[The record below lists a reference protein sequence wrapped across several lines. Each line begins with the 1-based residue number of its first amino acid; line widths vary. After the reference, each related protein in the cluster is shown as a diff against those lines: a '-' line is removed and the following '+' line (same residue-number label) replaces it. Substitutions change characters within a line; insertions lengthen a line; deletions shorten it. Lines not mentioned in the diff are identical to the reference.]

1 MIYLVVNVLSTT
13 IRFKTPMLR
22 SDFCD
27 YSDACIYVKGTINL
41 VAGANKNMPKKDVA
55 LENNAPFMSSI

>member
-1 MIYLVVNVLSTT
+1 MV
-13 IRFKTPMLR
+13 R

-41 VAGANKNMPKKDVA
+41 VAGANKNMPQKDVA